1 MHKTFIYVNRNNVVD
16 NAKDGGKRPVITVLQ
31 GKDARD
37 VAGVEI
43 DGPSR
48 VVYSDKKTLMSG
60 YDTRVWVET
69 DSPVRVL

>member
-1 MHKTFIYVNRNNVVD
+1 MGKTYIYVNRDNVVD
-16 NAKDGGKRPVITVLQ
+16 NARDGGKRPVITVLQ

-37 VAGVEI
+37 VKGVEI

-48 VVYSDKKTLMSG
+48 VVYSDTKTLMRG

-69 DSPVRVL
+69 DAPVRVL